1 MRCESALVENK
12 ACTPVLAPQP
22 SYFNQSQK
30 SRVSFPFPNPIR
42 GGPTFNHTKVNGWR
56 AAQLIRGGEVIYDL
70 DGAQGQ
76 GLHPLGGEAGNR
88 LANGEI
94 MPGQRFM
101 EGQSKEPYSKQRVDG
116 C

>member
-1 MRCESALVENK
+1 M
-12 ACTPVLAPQP
+12 
-22 SYFNQSQK
+22 
-30 SRVSFPFPNPIR
+30 
-42 GGPTFNHTKVNGWR
+42 
-56 AAQLIRGGEVIYDL
+56 IYDL

-76 GLHPLGGEAGNR
+76 GLHPLGGGEAGNR